1 MTDKDKIL
9 ESGMLEQYV
18 LGLLSPIERRQIEGY
33 VKQYPELRQHIQV
46 LQDTMEAI
54 AKQHSI
60 EPPDGLKRDI
70 LAEIDKLEEPV
81 TTAVDRSSSTFMRRF
96 RIAIWSV
103 AAVLL
108 GAFGA
113 MAIIFYLE
121 KSDLQEELEAQ
132 QAAFA
137 LLREDCATLQ
147 AYHENVEQQL
157 QFVQNPATEHV
168 HLRGFEDGLAPEALA
183 VVYWNE
189 HEQGA
194 YLNIVNLPEPP
205 PGKQYQ
211 LWADVEG
218 EMIDMGVFDMTTQL
232 QQMKFI
238 AHAESL
244 NVTLEPKGGSTKP
257 NVSQLYI
264 NGKV

>member
-1 MTDKDKIL
+1 MTEKDKIL
-9 ESGMLEQYV
+9 ESGLLEQYV
-18 LGLLSPIERRQIEGY
+18 LGLLSPLERRQVETY
-33 VKQYPELRQHIQV
+33 VKQYPELREHIKA

-70 LAEIDKLEEPV
+70 LSEIDKLDEPP
-81 TTAVDRSSSTFMRRF
+81 TTTVDRSNQTFMRRF
-96 RIAIWSV
+96 RLAIWSV
-103 AAVLL
+103 AAMLL

-113 MAIIFYLE
+113 LAIIFYLQKGE
-121 KSDLQEELEAQ
+121 LQEKLEDTKAEF
-132 QAAFA
+132 AAFQ
-137 LLREDCATLQ
+137 EDCEQLQ
-147 AYHENVEQQL
+147 AYNATMQNRL
-157 QFVQNPATEHV
+157 QFIQNPATEHV
-168 HLRGFEDGLAPEALA
+168 HLRGFDEGLAPEAQA
-183 VVYWNE
+183 IVYWNA

-218 EMIDMGVFDMTTQL
+218 EMIDMGVFEMTQQL
-232 QQMKFI
+232 QKMKFI
-238 AHAESL
+238 ANAESL
-244 NVTLEPKGGSTKP
+244 NVTLEPKGGSIKP

>member
-9 ESGMLEQYV
+9 ESGLLEQYV
-18 LGLLSPIERRQIEGY
+18 LGLLSPIERRQVEGY
-33 VKQYPELRQHIQV
+33 VKQYPELREHIKA

-70 LAEIDKLEEPV
+70 LSEIDKLDAPKQTIV
-81 TTAVDRSSSTFMRRF
+81 NRNGAAFSRRF

-113 MAIIFYLE
+113 LAVIFYLQKDE
-121 KSDLQEELEAQ
+121 LQEELSSVQGE
-132 QAAFA
+132 FA
-137 LLREDCATLQ
+137 LYKENCSELQ
-147 AYHENVEQQL
+147 AMNTSMQEQL
-157 QFVQNPATEHV
+157 QFVRHPETEHV
-168 HLRGFEDGLAPEALA
+168 HLRGFPDGLAPEALA
-183 VVYWNE
+183 VVYWNK
-189 HEQGA
+189 HERGA
-194 YLNIVNLPEPP
+194 YLNIVNLPDPP

-218 EMIDMGVFDMTTQL
+218 EMVDMGVFEMTGKL
-232 QQMKFI
+232 QEMKFI
-238 AHAESL
+238 ANAESL
-244 NVTLEPKGGSTKP
+244 NVTLEPKGGSKKP
-257 NVSQLYI
+257 NVEQLYI